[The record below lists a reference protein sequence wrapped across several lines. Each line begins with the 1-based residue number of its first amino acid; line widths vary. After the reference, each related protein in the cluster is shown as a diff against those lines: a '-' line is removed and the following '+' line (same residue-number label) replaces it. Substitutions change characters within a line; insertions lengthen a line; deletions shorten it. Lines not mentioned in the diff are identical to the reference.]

1 MTDKYRDI
9 IDLPNHKSKIFP
21 QMSIYDRSAQFASF
35 QALSGFE
42 DSIKETNRQTDKFTP
57 LSDDEKAELDNNL
70 SFLSQKL
77 SLSPSVV
84 VTYFIP
90 DLKKEGG
97 SFVSVEG
104 NLKKID
110 KVNRFLTL
118 DKDYR
123 IDFDFIT
130 DLKILNQKELI

>member
-9 IDLPNHKSKIFP
+9 IDLPHHKSKIFP
-21 QMSIYDRSAQFASF
+21 HMSIYDRSAQFASF

-77 SLSPSVV
+77 CLSPRIAI
-84 VTYFIP
+84 TYFIP

-97 SFVSVEG
+97 SYVSVEG
-104 NLKKID
+104 TLKKID
-110 KVNRFLTL
+110 KVNRFITL

-123 IDFDFIT
+123 IDFDFIV
-130 DLKILNQKELI
+130 DIKILNQKELI